1 MTGNEMRSNSTN
13 TDEEKGSI
21 DLDNYRKLVKQ
32 FCDLRRYQTALF
44 WAEKVACLSENDPKD
59 VYSKAHCMF
68 LLKEYHR
75 AAYTLRMHKLEKT
88 HIPSYNLLLESLYEA
103 KEYNEAIAVINSVD
117 VEFLA
122 SSLINQPLES
132 LDGGGVESQIMFG
145 GEVCGKNEILASI
158 SLLKGKIYEAMDNR
172 GLAMDCYVQALY
184 KSVYCY
190 EALEALVQH
199 EMLMAW
205 EEKELMQ
212 QLPLEQ
218 QSSYVDAK
226 LITKLYE
233 TKLKKYYETIGPA
246 SNSEQTPIGNLGNLK
261 TIKELNEKIEN
272 TRASEAN
279 IHKNVMPKFITP
291 SSSHIM
297 SPAHKVLEDFKVPS
311 FSLHV
316 SLTRASSHSN
326 ELQRSHFETS
336 GRNRDKDACDSNTCL
351 PISVCLTRVHKS
363 TDVMAAQAE
372 KLFYDCEYKKGFKI
386 LNDLLKV
393 DPYHN
398 AALTVQIGCLVEF
411 GDYNKLFYV
420 AHKLVDRYPEKAIS
434 WYAVGCYYDL
444 IGKSDPARRYLSK
457 ATALDRLYGPAWL
470 AYGHSFAKENEHDQ
484 AMAAYFKAAQLM
496 RGCHLPLLY
505 IGVEC
510 GLTKNL
516 ELAEKFFYQAMSIAP
531 IDVFVLH
538 ELGVIK
544 YEYEYYESAEEVFRT
559 TVDIVTNRAK
569 QNQEE
574 ISARWEP
581 LFNNLGHCCRKN
593 KKYKEALKYHQFA
606 LLLKPQSSQTFTAI
620 GFVHALM
627 GNLEEAISFFHK
639 SLALNRD
646 CIVTSTILK
655 TCIEDFMDEESII
668 DEIYGKANLTSS
680 STWGNN
686 APFKVPKIATI
697 EEETSPSPVKFSNM
711 KLKFDDEDD
720 ISKNTTNIDTNSVM
734 DISMDV

>member
-1 MTGNEMRSNSTN
+1 MTGDNSAN
-13 TDEEKGSI
+13 ADEELKGSI

-32 FCDLRRYQTALF
+32 FCDIRRYQTALF
-44 WAEKVACLSENDPKD
+44 WAEKTACLSQNNPKD
-59 VYSKAHCMF
+59 VYCKSHCMF

-75 AAYTLRMHKLEKT
+75 AAYTIRMHKLEKT

-103 KEYNEAIAVINSVD
+103 KEYNEAVAVINSVD

-122 SSLINQPLES
+122 SSLINQPL
-132 LDGGGVESQIMFG
+132 DGGGAESQTMFG
-145 GEVCGKNEILASI
+145 GEECGKNEVLASI
-158 SLLKGKIYEAMDNR
+158 NLLKGKIYEAMDNR

-218 QSSYVDAK
+218 QSSDVDAK
-226 LITKLYE
+226 FITKLYE
-233 TKLKKYYETIGPA
+233 TKLKKYYETIGP
-246 SNSEQTPIGNLGNLK
+246 
-261 TIKELNEKIEN
+261 ELNEKIES

-279 IHKNVMPKFITP
+279 IHKNVMPKLLTP
-291 SSSHIM
+291 STSHIM
-297 SPAHKVLEDFKVPS
+297 SPAHKVLEDFKVPT

-336 GRNRDKDACDSNTCL
+336 GRNRSREANDSNTCL
-351 PISVCLTRVHKS
+351 PITTCLTRVNKS

-372 KLFYDCEYKKGFKI
+372 KHFYDCEYKKGFKI
-386 LNDLLKV
+386 LNDLLKS

-531 IDVFVLH
+531 LDVFVLH

-559 TVDIVTNRAK
+559 TVDIVTSRAK
-569 QNQEE
+569 QNKEE

-668 DEIYGKANLTSS
+668 DGIYGKVNPTSS
-680 STWGNN
+680 TTWGNN
-686 APFKVPKIATI
+686 TPFKVPKIATI
-697 EEETSPSPVKFSNM
+697 EEETSTSPMKFSSM
-711 KLKFDDEDD
+711 KVKFDDED
-720 ISKNTTNIDTNSVM
+720 ISKNANNIDSNSVM